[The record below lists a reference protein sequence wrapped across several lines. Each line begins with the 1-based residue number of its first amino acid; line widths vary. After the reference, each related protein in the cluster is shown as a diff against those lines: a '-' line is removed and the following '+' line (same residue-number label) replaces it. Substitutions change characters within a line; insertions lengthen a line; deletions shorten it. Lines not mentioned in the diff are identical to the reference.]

1 MTKAILKVLNYFSF
15 FSYPPT
21 FEEIYTFLPIKTTKE
36 ELKKE
41 LEHLVKEKKLLTF
54 NFELLTD
61 KRYTVGEYGIN
72 KLKVKNSK
80 LKVFKKDNQRTQ
92 QFLDFE
98 ERFWESKRKLN
109 NWRFKLYIKL
119 LSLFPQIKLVGLSG
133 TLSMMNAKKE
143 DDIDLFIITAKNRL
157 FTGRF
162 IAVFLAELLGLRR
175 RRSNLRFMP
184 ALNRN
189 CSGSGFHVSRYT
201 DKVCLN
207 LFFDE
212 KNLQVPQF
220 KQSEYVAHEVLQM
233 KPIINKDFV
242 YERFLEAN
250 KWVFRLFPNAKNLI
264 NSKFETLNTKQ
275 ILNSK
280 FQNSKHFGKL
290 NFLFWKLFRISCLG
304 FRILGDV
311 VEFIL
316 KKFQLFLINR
326 HRTNEIITNSQLW
339 FHPDDFEKK
348 IKLL

>member
-1 MTKAILKVLNYFSF
+1 MIKAILKVLNYFSF

-143 DDIDLFIITAKNRL
+143 DDIDLFIITFKNRL

-162 IAVFLAELLGLRR
+162 IAILLAELLGLRR
-175 RRSNLRFMP
+175 RRSNLRFMS
-184 ALNRN
+184 AWNRT
-189 CSGSGFHVSRYT
+189 CSGSGFHVPCYT

-212 KNLQVPQF
+212 SDLTVPKF
-220 KQSEYVAHEVLQM
+220 KQTEYVAHEILQM
-233 KPIINKDFV
+233 KPIINKNQT
-242 YERFLEAN
+242 YEKFLNAN
-250 KWVFRLFPNAKNLI
+250 RWVSNFFPNINI
-264 NSKFETLNTKQ
+264 NSKLK
-275 ILNSK
+275 IKNSK
-280 FQNSKHFGKL
+280 LQFKIQNLSLIFNL
-290 NFLFWKLFRISCLG
+290 I
-304 FRILGDV
+304 GDV
-311 VEFIL
+311 IEIL
-316 KKFQLFLINR
+316 IKKAQLILINR
-326 HRTNEIITNSQLW
+326 HRTTEIITKSQLW